1 MPMDQETIWTTLE
14 RLGAVQRGHFRDGD
28 EHTDAELGSLDP
40 LSDPVATEAL
50 AHELAEIARA
60 DTPEVI
66 LAMHGWT
73 PLPGILVAFRVGVE
87 LGKPIISL
95 SDEEGIVRASRPL
108 YRGTKAALV
117 GEAFSTRDVSLARAH
132 VGQAGASLGGVF
144 ALIDD
149 GRAEGVQG
157 LVSFAG
163 HRHASATCPMCKEGR
178 PLTEPASGSGAG
190 RN

>member
-1 MPMDQETIWTTLE
+1 MDAETIWTTLE
-14 RLGAVQRGHFRDGD
+14 RLDAVQHGHFREGD
-28 EHTDAELGSLDP
+28 EHADVALGSLDP

-50 AHELAEIARA
+50 AHELAEIVRTDAP
-60 DTPEVI
+60 DVI

-73 PLPGILVAFRVGVE
+73 PLPGILVAFRAGAE
-87 LGKPIISL
+87 LGKPIIAL

-108 YRGTKAALV
+108 YRGTKVALV
-117 GEAFSTRDVSLARAH
+117 GETFSTRDVSLARAH
-132 VGQAGASLGGVF
+132 VEQAGASLGGVF

-149 GRAEGVQG
+149 GRAEGARG
-157 LVSFAG
+157 LVSFVG

-178 PLTEPASGSGAG
+178 PLTEPAAGSGAG